1 MKKALFLAL
10 VLVSFFIVPVAMGV
24 DVPYL
29 TGRVTDDAKLL
40 STNAHREITEILKA
54 HEEKTTNQITV
65 LTVESLEGESIEE
78 YAVAVFEEWKLG
90 QKGKDNGILV
100 IVAPKERRMRIEV
113 GYGLEGPL
121 PDARAGD
128 IIRNYMTP
136 RFKKGDYNGG
146 IKVGVM
152 ALVSVL
158 EGGKLPKAEK
168 RSRVKKKSS
177 SGLQIKGPNLSII
190 ERILLGAFI
199 FGIIGLFTFLGIV
212 TPGMGWFLYFFLI
225 PFWAMFPTI
234 IVGST
239 GALYCLVTYLI
250 GFPVAKVFLKKTEWY
265 KKARKDIRTKGRASI
280 GGFVFGTRGGSGSSW
295 SSGGSSFSGGGGSS
309 GGGGASGSW

>member
-1 MKKALFLAL
+1 MKKVLFLTLAI
-10 VLVSFFIVPVAMGV
+10 VSFFVPPCATGM

-29 TGRVTDDAKLL
+29 TGRVTDEAKLL
-40 STNAHREITEILKA
+40 SPTSHRAITGILKA
-54 HEEKTTNQITV
+54 HEEKTTNQIAV

-78 YAVAVFEEWKLG
+78 YASAVFEEWKLG

-100 IVAPKERRMRIEV
+100 VVAPRERRMRIEV
-113 GYGLEGPL
+113 GYGLEGTL

-136 RFKKGDYNGG
+136 RFKKGDFNGG
-146 IKVGVM
+146 ITAGVK
-152 ALVSVL
+152 AIVSVL
-158 EGGKLPKAEK
+158 EGGTLPKAEK
-168 RSRVKKKSS
+168 RSGHKKKSS
-177 SGLQIKGPNLSII
+177 SGLHIDGPNLSIV
-190 ERILLGAFI
+190 ERILIGAFV

-239 GALYCLVTYLI
+239 GALYCLVTYII
-250 GFPVAKVFLKKTEWY
+250 GFPIAKILLKRTAWY

-280 GGFVFGTRGGSGSSW
+280 GGFVFGTRSGSGSSW